1 MTKAELLR
9 VLERFPMHADV
20 VFSTDALVHELEVE
34 LTIERAFRC
43 AEGACILTSGNVPDA
58 SVEPEEVML

>member
-20 VFSTDALVHELEVE
+20 VFSTDALRDIEIE

-43 AEGACILTSGNVPDA
+43 AEGVCILTSGNVPDA

>member
-1 MTKAELLR
+1 VTKAELLR
-9 VLERFPMHADV
+9 VLDRFPMHANV
-20 VFSTDALVHELEVE
+20 VFVSTDELRGLEVE